1 MSLYYSI
8 IYSEYLT
15 VAMYILLKLGLI
27 YSSFKYG
34 SAPHSLDN
42 LFVLSIKDSNG
53 SEPNTGNIKP
63 SALLSG
69 STPSGSCLP
78 SLDKVVE
85 FKESDIAA
93 RRGLPSLKVRI
104 PAESLVDISQRLLGN
119 VEYNIELYKGQI
131 IQFKSLVENIDN
143 GTEKFYPK
151 ETRSQ

>member
-1 MSLYYSI
+1 MPQLVSSIFLFIIKILNLSKFRFMSLYYSI

-42 LFVLSIKDSNG
+42 LFVLSIKDSSG
-53 SEPNTGNIKP
+53 SEPN
-63 SALLSG
+63 
-69 STPSGSCLP
+69 
-78 SLDKVVE
+78 
-85 FKESDIAA
+85 IAA